1 MNDFVSKEAALNAVR
16 KLHIGLDWDQEA
28 AMHIKRLLGRDEE
41 GELIPQARKLTR
53 TGETRGMML
62 VGAPG
67 SGKSHL
73 LDRTL
78 TKMGQVLEST
88 AETRP
93 LIACPVPSPATF
105 KSMTLALLE
114 ESGFEG
120 AAPRQEAWSLW
131 QMFRHRLSM
140 LGTAVVWID
149 EAQDL
154 FCADRKLILRALKSL
169 MQGDN
174 AVAVVLSGTEEL
186 AEVIRS
192 DAQVQRR
199 FTAMILPEM
208 VEALH
213 GDMYITVMTDY
224 CGRVG
229 LEPPV
234 EADLISRIFHGARY
248 RFGRAIELLLLAME
262 FAIERDDAFLTID
275 HFASAYAMNEACPA
289 SKNVFYVDN
298 YHVLDTDA
306 GDNVPTLRSR
316 RKRKGGEQ

>member
-1 MNDFVSKEAALNAVR
+1 MKDFVSKEAALDAVR
-16 KLHIGLDWDQEA
+16 DLHIGLDLDGEA
-28 AMHIKRLLGRDEE
+28 AMHVKRLLGRDEE
-41 GELIPQARKLTR
+41 GRLLPQARRLTR

-73 LDRTL
+73 MDRTL
-78 TKMGQVLEST
+78 SKMGEVLERSVD
-88 AETRP
+88 TRP
-93 LIACPVPSPATF
+93 VIACPVPSPATF
-105 KSMTLALLE
+105 KSMVLALLE

-120 AAPRQEAWSLW
+120 ANPRQEAWSLW
-131 QMFRHRLSM
+131 QMFRHRIGM
-140 LGTAVVWID
+140 LETALVWID

-154 FCADRKLILRALKSL
+154 FCADRRLILRALKSL

-192 DAQVQRR
+192 DAQVKRR
-199 FTAMILPEM
+199 FTAMGLPEM
-208 VEALH
+208 VETVH
-213 GDMYITVMTDY
+213 GDMYRAVLADY

-234 EADLISRIFHGARY
+234 ESDLIGRIFHGARY

-262 FAIERDDAFLTID
+262 FAIEQDDEYLTID

-289 SKNVFYVDN
+289 SENVFYADN
-298 YHVLDTDA
+298 YHVLDPDA
-306 GDNVPTLRSR
+306 GDDAPMPRSR
-316 RKRKGGEQ
+316 RKRKG

>member
-1 MNDFVSKEAALNAVR
+1 MKGFVSKEAALDAVR
-16 KLHIGLDWDQEA
+16 DLHIGLDLDLEA
-28 AMHIKRLLGRDEE
+28 TMHIKRLLGRDEE
-41 GELIPQARKLTR
+41 GNLLPKARRLTR

-73 LDRTL
+73 MDRTL
-78 TKMGQVLEST
+78 TKLGPVLERT
-88 AETRP
+88 TETRP

-114 ESGFEG
+114 ESGLEG
-120 AAPRQEAWSLW
+120 ATSRQEAWSLW
-131 QMFRHRLSM
+131 QMFRHRVSV

-192 DAQVQRR
+192 DAQVKRR
-199 FTAMILPEM
+199 FTSMVLPEM
-208 VEALH
+208 VEAIH
-213 GDMYITVMTDY
+213 GDMYQTVLEDY
-224 CGRVG
+224 CRRVG

-234 EADLISRIFHGARY
+234 EADLIGRIFHGARY

-262 FAIERDDAFLTID
+262 FAIAQNDEFLSID

-289 SKNVFYVDN
+289 SENVFYADN
-298 YHVLDTDA
+298 YHALDPDA
-306 GDNVPTLRSR
+306 EDDVPKPRAR
-316 RKRKGGEQ
+316 RKRKG